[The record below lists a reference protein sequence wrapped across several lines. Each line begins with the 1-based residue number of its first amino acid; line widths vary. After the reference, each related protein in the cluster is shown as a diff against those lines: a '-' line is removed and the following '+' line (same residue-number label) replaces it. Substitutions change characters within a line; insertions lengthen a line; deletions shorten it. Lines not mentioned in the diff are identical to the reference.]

1 MVGYLVLENGQV
13 FEGERIGY
21 NKDAICEIVFNTS
34 MTGYLEIF
42 TDPSYAGQG
51 IVMTYPLIGNYGL
64 TLDDKESKKPW
75 VEAVFVHELAEVE
88 SNFRSKLHVEK
99 FLKYN
104 QIPGLQGINT
114 RKLTKVLR
122 ENGTM
127 RGMLTNDI
135 SDINS
140 CIKKI
145 KEYNQT
151 NLVEKVTSNENE
163 IVGNG
168 DINIG
173 LLDFGS
179 KQNIIKS
186 LIDRNCTVTVFPQN
200 TDADLIISKKF
211 DGIVLSNGP
220 GNPED
225 CKIAIRNIKKL
236 YETDIPILG
245 ICLGHQLM
253 GLANGFKTYKLKY
266 GHRGPNHPVKDVE
279 KDRVY
284 ITAQNHGYAIDAE
297 SVDKNIA
304 EISHINLNDNTVEGI
319 KYKNKEIYT
328 VQFHPEACPGPEDT
342 RYIFDDFLDIV
353 NKYRK

>member
-1 MVGYLVLENGQV
+1 MVGYLVLENGQI
-13 FEGERIGY
+13 FEGEKIGY
-21 NKDAICEIVFNTS
+21 DSKETICEIVFNTS

-42 TDPSYAGQG
+42 SDPSYAGQG

-64 TLDDKESKKPW
+64 TLEDMESKKPW

-104 QIPGLQGINT
+104 KVPGLQGVNT

-127 RGMLTNDI
+127 RGMLTDSI
-135 SDINS
+135 SNIEEILEK
-140 CIKKI
+140 IKKHEI
-145 KEYNQT
+145 K
-151 NLVEKVTSNENE
+151 NLVEKVTSNEITQIGE
-163 IVGNG
+163 GK
-168 DINIG
+168 INIA

-179 KQNIIKS
+179 KQNIIES
-186 LIDRNCTVTVFPQN
+186 LIKRNCKITIYPQN
-200 TDADLIISKKF
+200 TKSQTILDGNFDA
-211 DGIVLSNGP
+211 IVLSNGP

-225 CKIAIRNIKKL
+225 CKTAIENIKEL
-236 YETDIPILG
+236 YKSNIPILG

-253 GLANGFKTYKLKY
+253 GIATGAKTYKLKY
-266 GHRGPNHPVKDVE
+266 GHRGPNHPVKDIQ
-279 KDRVY
+279 KDRIY
-284 ITAQNHGYAIDAE
+284 ITAQNHGYAIDE
-297 SVDKNIA
+297 NSVNPEIA
-304 EISHINLNDNTVEGI
+304 EVSHTNLNDNTVEGL

-342 RYIFDDFLDIV
+342 SYIFDEFLKEL
-353 NKYRK
+353 KY